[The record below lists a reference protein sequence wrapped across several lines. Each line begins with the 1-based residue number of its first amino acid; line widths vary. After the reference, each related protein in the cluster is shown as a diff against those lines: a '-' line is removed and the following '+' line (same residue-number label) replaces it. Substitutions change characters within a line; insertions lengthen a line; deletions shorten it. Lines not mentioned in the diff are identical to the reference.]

1 MFSQY
6 TPPSMEEAIRLG
18 VQGINPTGP
27 NLALATHGIASQL
40 ITQLADG
47 SKKLNMTNS
56 LRMVWV
62 AGSAV
67 VGAILL
73 QDAKNKTDSAL
84 DAKDRQSASAAAP
97 GMPPEDNDKED
108 KDGNKTN
115 PKNRAA
121 HERDKAQYR
130 RKMERPHA
138 EDPELKTILKRYHKD
153 ESTVDSGSTAAAL
166 RKELLTGKPVGNKYH
181 TQKTEQGIV
190 ELSNWLKNN
199 PIGRAG
205 DRAAAEN
212 MLRDLLDA
220 AKGLN
225 K

>member
-1 MFSQY
+1 M
-6 TPPSMEEAIRLG
+6 A
-18 VQGINPTGP
+18 
-27 NLALATHGIASQL
+27 
-40 ITQLADG
+40 
-47 SKKLNMTNS
+47 
-56 LRMVWV
+56 WV

-67 VGAILL
+67 VGSILL

-130 RKMERPHA
+130 REMERPHA
-138 EDPELKTILKRYHKD
+138 EDPELAEMLEKFHRPTAK
-153 ESTVDSGSTAAAL
+153 VGSGSTAASL
-166 RKELLTGKPVGNKYH
+166 RHQLETGELVGGVCH
-181 TQKTEQGIV
+181 IQKTENSITA
-190 ELSNWLKNN
+190 LSAWLRRN
-199 PIGRAG
+199 PTARPG

-220 AKGLN
+220 AKGL
-225 K
+225 KK